1 VPNDPHAQPSTPAA
15 PIEGTAL
22 HDVFISYSRKDAP
35 FAVALQKALE
45 RYTPPKGLP
54 VPHRR
59 LNVFRDADD
68 FTGTEYFA
76 SVDQHLRKSRRLVV
90 ICSPNAHR
98 SDYVNDEVRRFGQ
111 SRAAADIIPVLIAG
125 LPNNEA
131 TPETLSLVA
140 FPDALCGLL
149 QMPLAADYRGFDP
162 AVDQVSSKRWRAA
175 WYKLLADICGCSRAE
190 IEERERR
197 RRLQRRLTWA
207 GSGVFGALVVGGLL
221 YLAEGQRRS
230 ANSFEL
236 ARQAMA
242 LADSDP
248 ELGTSRA
255 LEAVAL
261 ANSSAAT
268 SALRVNLA
276 KLPSLQ
282 LPIAEGYDLGS
293 PMIVAF
299 STNGQQM
306 LIADRQ
312 PKARVVDVQ
321 TGRTRFEVT
330 GSGKAI
336 IDGEWSPDG
345 VLIAVVDDQRNTFI
359 LDATTGKRVALIDGE
374 VHWRRSNPPAGRMAV
389 VLTDKS
395 VRVVE
400 FDPSGNSTQLR
411 EIAPQG
417 YSGPRISPFDAS
429 SRTLSPDRGKLATLV
444 AESGPARVIVKD
456 LDTGRETQ
464 VAIASPA
471 SLRGLTWSPDGRYI
485 VANSL
490 FGFSVV
496 DAGTTRI
503 WFTQDSRSTT
513 TVEDVSFSPD
523 GKLLATTDRGGVT
536 SVWSIAQKKKL
547 AALVGEADRAFK
559 PTFSPDGRFL
569 GVIYANG
576 RGRVFSVNRAPSG
589 GMARLESTWGEI
601 SSVGFTPDSAT
612 IVVLYARGKLAMWDT
627 RRWFPERRLPM
638 KYDPRYNAGV
648 AEGLADIRVSS
659 AGPVVGIQ
667 QGGAFRG
674 WNAASGEQ
682 VRAAGPELRR
692 LADAM
697 AAEKRGYSLRQTGY
711 DVLIVGSARAA
722 ALRLPHSSD
731 VRSATFNE
739 DGNCV
744 LTSSVFRRAG
754 GEAPGDADVARLWDT
769 ETGTLLREWSFSHFG
784 PETAFFADRERAVV
798 LYEGDAFVFRTPLCG
813 PAEGLSQIARD
824 QISRLK
830 AANR

>member
-1 VPNDPHAQPSTPAA
+1 
-15 PIEGTAL
+15 
-22 HDVFISYSRKDAP
+22 
-35 FAVALQKALE
+35 
-45 RYTPPKGLP
+45 
-54 VPHRR
+54 
-59 LNVFRDADD
+59 
-68 FTGTEYFA
+68 
-76 SVDQHLRKSRRLVV
+76 
-90 ICSPNAHR
+90 
-98 SDYVNDEVRRFGQ
+98 
-111 SRAAADIIPVLIAG
+111 
-125 LPNNEA
+125 
-131 TPETLSLVA
+131 
-140 FPDALCGLL
+140 
-149 QMPLAADYRGFDP
+149 
-162 AVDQVSSKRWRAA
+162 
-175 WYKLLADICGCSRAE
+175 
-190 IEERERR
+190 
-197 RRLQRRLTWA
+197 
-207 GSGVFGALVVGGLL
+207 
-221 YLAEGQRRS
+221 
-230 ANSFEL
+230 
-236 ARQAMA
+236 
-242 LADSDP
+242 
-248 ELGTSRA
+248 
-255 LEAVAL
+255 
-261 ANSSAAT
+261 
-268 SALRVNLA
+268 
-276 KLPSLQ
+276 
-282 LPIAEGYDLGS
+282 
-293 PMIVAF
+293 
-299 STNGQQM
+299 
-306 LIADRQ
+306 
-312 PKARVVDVQ
+312 
-321 TGRTRFEVT
+321 
-330 GSGKAI
+330 
-336 IDGEWSPDG
+336 
-345 VLIAVVDDQRNTFI
+345 
-359 LDATTGKRVALIDGE
+359 
-374 VHWRRSNPPAGRMAV
+374 
-389 VLTDKS
+389 
-395 VRVVE
+395 
-400 FDPSGNSTQLR
+400 
-411 EIAPQG
+411 
-417 YSGPRISPFDAS
+417 
-429 SRTLSPDRGKLATLV
+429 
-444 AESGPARVIVKD
+444 
-456 LDTGRETQ
+456 
-464 VAIASPA
+464 
-471 SLRGLTWSPDGRYI
+471 
-485 VANSL
+485 
-490 FGFSVV
+490 
-496 DAGTTRI
+496 
-503 WFTQDSRSTT
+503 
-513 TVEDVSFSPD
+513 VSFSPD